1 MIFPKVFLLIG
12 KKWIEE
18 KGGSDGKTS
27 VSCQGPPTT
36 MIYDFADGAQTV
48 HTVSFPKNMFFVG
61 LFICWSVGLD
71 AFKEDGKTSVFCQGP
86 PTTMIYDFADWA
98 QTFHNVFSVLY
109 HLSMKA

>member
-48 HTVSFPKNMFFVG
+48 HTVSLPEKCFSLFVC
-61 LFICWSVGLD
+61 LWSISDRTNARVLN
-71 AFKEDGKTSVFCQGP
+71 
-86 PTTMIYDFADWA
+86 IYQRPW
-98 QTFHNVFSVLY
+98 
-109 HLSMKA
+109 

>member
-48 HTVSFPKNMFFVG
+48 HTVSFPEKCF
-61 LFICWSVGLD
+61 CWFVGLD

-86 PTTMIYDFADWA
+86 PTTMIYDFADGA
-98 QTFHNVFSVLY
+98 QTFHNVSFFLRYIS
-109 HLSMKA
+109 